1 MHLTGGKVSAK
12 DGASRMRADPN
23 PHGNVRANPWREL
36 VWGAAGALLLLPL
49 VAMQFT
55 REVNWSPADFVVF
68 GGMLLAACGSYE
80 LATRLSGDTLYRAG
94 AGVAVATAFLLVWV
108 NLAVGI
114 IGAENNPA
122 NLVYA
127 GVLGVAFAGALAA
140 RWRPSGMR
148 RALQATAA
156 AQALA
161 SALALGA
168 GETVAAGLSLLF
180 ALPWLASAWLFGRAA
195 AAQTSRAA

>member
-1 MHLTGGKVSAK
+1 
-12 DGASRMRADPN
+12 MRADPH
-23 PHGNVRANPWREL
+23 PHGNARGNPWREV

-68 GGMLLAACGSYE
+68 GGMLLAACGSYD
-80 LATRLSGDTLYRAG
+80 LATWLSGHALYRAG
-94 AGVAVATAFLLVWV
+94 AAVALATAFLLVWV

-127 GVLGVAFAGALAA
+127 GVLGVAIAGALMA

-161 SALALGA
+161 SVLALAA
-168 GETVAAGLSLLF
+168 GETVAAGWSLLF

>member
-1 MHLTGGKVSAK
+1 MHP
-12 DGASRMRADPN
+12 DPH
-23 PHGNVRANPWREL
+23 PHGSARANPWREL

-49 VAMQFT
+49 GAMQFT
-55 REVNWSPADFVVF
+55 REVNWSLGDFVAF
-68 GGMLLAACGSYE
+68 GGMLLVACGSYE
-80 LATRLSGDTLYRAG
+80 LATRLSGNTLYRAG
-94 AGVAVATAFLLVWV
+94 AGMALATGFLLVWV

-127 GVLGVAFAGALAA
+127 GVLLVGIAGALVAHF
-140 RWRPSGMR
+140 RPSGMR

-161 SALALGA
+161 SALALAA

-195 AAQTSRAA
+195 AAQTSSRAA